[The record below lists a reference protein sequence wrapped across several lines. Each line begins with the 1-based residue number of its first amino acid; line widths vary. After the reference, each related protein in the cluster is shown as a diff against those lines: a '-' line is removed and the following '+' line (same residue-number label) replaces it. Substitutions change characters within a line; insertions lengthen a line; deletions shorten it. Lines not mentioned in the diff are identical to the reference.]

1 MNSLGECFWREG
13 MPATTEKDKHTLY
26 RRTKRKD
33 EEEVFI
39 SNGVIK
45 LVWVILAFILVL
57 LGRSIF
63 GFFK

>member
-1 MNSLGECFWREG
+1 